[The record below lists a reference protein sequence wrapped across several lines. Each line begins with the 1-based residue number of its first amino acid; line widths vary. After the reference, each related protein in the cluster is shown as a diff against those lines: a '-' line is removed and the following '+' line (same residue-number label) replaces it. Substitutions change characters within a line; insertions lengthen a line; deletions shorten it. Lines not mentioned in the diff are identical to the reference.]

1 MKSLFN
7 ASRLRVVLIASV
19 AVLLATLELASVFPD
34 VSTPLERLE
43 LGARDT
49 MIRIGGVRQPSPD
62 IIIVAIDDASFA
74 GTGYQWPWP
83 RTYLAQIVDAVN
95 KGGAQVVAL
104 DIFLSQPDRDPA
116 GDAALAKA
124 LSESP
129 FAVLDLQILDTPVL
143 NGSVVV
149 AHTSEIRNP
158 QSVYLNIQ
166 DGLGIASIFQDKDA
180 ITRRVQAFQYSASDQ
195 HTYYSW
201 ALEVARLYAGAPSPT
216 MPTPSS
222 VMIGNLRVPL
232 DNKGNLLVNFAG
244 PAGTYQTYSAYQVGL
259 GDVLEMDPNAFKDK
273 IVLIGATTVT
283 LHDVY
288 ATPFSARQPTPGV
301 EVVANAIDTIISSKF
316 LRVTP
321 PWFSIL
327 IIVLSALLAAVI
339 VRIQHPIQTLGVM
352 AACMVAYALIAY
364 FAFKLGGLFIPIVGP
379 QLMLF
384 LGVVLPTL
392 EQGVS
397 QEREKRRVRNLFTRF
412 ISPEMVD
419 QLIATQDI
427 TSLNKRADVSI
438 LFSDIRG
445 FTTLS
450 EKLPPEEVVALLNP
464 YLEAMTR
471 IIDNFGGTVD
481 KYEGDAII
489 AFFGEPVVH
498 EDHALRAVRTAVEMR
513 KALVMLHQRWEKEG
527 RPYHIEVGIGINSG
541 EVFVGLLGSA
551 QRINYTIIGDN
562 ANLASRLQ
570 DLTKTYQWP
579 ILISESTYQQVKDEF
594 DVEQADAV
602 IVKGRT
608 GTINIYRL
616 LGRKNAPKA
625 ERIQPWDAETV
636 SMIQPAG

>member
-1 MKSLFN
+1 MKNINN
-7 ASRLRVVLIASV
+7 ASRLRVVLIAGV
-19 AVLLATLELASVFPD
+19 AVLLLILELAAVF
-34 VSTPLERLE
+34 SSGGTPLERLE

-49 MIRIGGVRQPSPD
+49 MMRIRGVRQPSND
-62 IIIVAIDDASFA
+62 IVIVAIDDPSF
-74 GTGYQWPWP
+74 GWTGYQWPWP
-83 RTYLAQIVDAVN
+83 RSYLAQIVDAVN
-95 KGGAQVVAL
+95 KGGARVVAL
-104 DIFLSQPDRDPA
+104 DIFLSEPDKDPA
-116 GDAALAKA
+116 GDIALAKA
-124 LSESP
+124 LSESHA
-129 FAVLDLQILDTPVL
+129 AVLDMQILEKKFAEGPAL
-143 NGSVVV
+143 LISK
-149 AHTSEIRNP
+149 P
-158 QSVYLNIQ
+158 QSIYLSAE

-180 ITRRVQAFQYSASDQ
+180 ISRNILAFQHNASDQ
-195 HTYYSW
+195 KDYYNW
-201 ALEVARLYAGAPSPT
+201 AFEVARFGLNAPEPSFSPN
-216 MPTPSS
+216 MGL
-222 VMIGNLRVPL
+222 MFNGQQVPL
-232 DNKGNLLVNFAG
+232 HNGQMLVNFNG
-244 PAGTYQTYSAYQVGL
+244 PSGTYPTYSAFQVVL
-259 GDVLEMDPNAFKDK
+259 GDVLEMNPDAFKNK
-273 IVLIGATTVT
+273 IVLIGATTVS

-288 ATPFSARQPTPGV
+288 STPFSAQNPTPGV
-301 EVVANAIDTIISSKF
+301 EVVANAIETIMNGQY
-316 LRVTP
+316 LRETSTR
-321 PWFSIL
+321 FSLLLIL
-327 IIVLSALLAAVI
+327 VMAILAGIIA
-339 VRIQHPIQTLGVM
+339 RIQRPIQTLGVM
-352 AACMVAYALIAY
+352 AACMVAYGLLAY
-364 FAFKLGGLFIPIVGP
+364 FAFSAGGLFIPTVGP

-397 QEREKRRVRNLFTRF
+397 QELEKRRVRGLFTRF

-513 KALVMLHQRWEKEG
+513 KALVMLHQRWQKEG
-527 RPYHIEVGIGINSG
+527 RPYRIEIGIGINSG

-594 DVEQADAV
+594 DVEPADSV
-602 IVKGRT
+602 VVKGRT
-608 GTINIYRL
+608 EAVNIYRL

-636 SMIQPAG
+636 SMIRPTA